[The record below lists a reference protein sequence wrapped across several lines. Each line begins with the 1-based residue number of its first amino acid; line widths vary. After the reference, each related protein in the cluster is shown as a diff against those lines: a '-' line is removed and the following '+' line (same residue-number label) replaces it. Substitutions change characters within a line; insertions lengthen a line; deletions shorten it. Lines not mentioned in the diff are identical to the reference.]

1 MGSSS
6 SRVYV
11 VHGTAIDFLWALTCR
26 LTTMIY
32 HYQHIQ
38 IPEAVNAKVKI
49 PEDSEI
55 VKYLVIPS
63 NVGVDH
69 LWVVVRVNQES
80 DGYDTWRFSTYIH
93 GLDMNNEGREEYI
106 DTFLVNRQLLHLYG
120 YKTFD

>member
-1 MGSSS
+1 
-6 SRVYV
+6 
-11 VHGTAIDFLWALTCR
+11 
-26 LTTMIY
+26 MIY